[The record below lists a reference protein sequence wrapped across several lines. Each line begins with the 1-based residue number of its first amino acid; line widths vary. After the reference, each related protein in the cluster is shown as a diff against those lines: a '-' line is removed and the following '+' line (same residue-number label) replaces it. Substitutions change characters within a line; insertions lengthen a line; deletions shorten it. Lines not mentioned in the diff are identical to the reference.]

1 MSDLKKLKKAVMVD
15 ICHTQ
20 SLNGLDPVEIE
31 ESTEGAM
38 YQVDKNTYILAFDSW
53 LNDRKV
59 TTTLKIGNDT
69 LSIVKIGDVHS
80 RQTFTPEQW
89 LASQFFYGG
98 GSVICKNYTKKL
110 DYAITPSGGL
120 IEVLYE
126 LWSGDTHLGY
136 FNLEYFIR

>member
-1 MSDLKKLKKAVMVD
+1 MSDLKKLKRTVNID

-31 ESTEGAM
+31 EDAEGAL
-38 YQVDKNTYILAFDSW
+38 YQVDRHTYILAYDSH
-53 LNDRKV
+53 LNGRKV
-59 TTTLKIGNDT
+59 TTTVKVGHDT
-69 LSIVKIGDVHS
+69 LSLVKIGDVHS
-80 RQTFTPEQW
+80 RQTFAPDQW

-98 GSVICKNYTKKL
+98 GSIVCRNFTKKL
-110 DYAITPSGGL
+110 DYALTPSGGL

-136 FNLEYFIR
+136 FNLEFFIR